1 MSPPAQKS
9 YSDLVKHFVGT
20 VAGSG
25 HGKLLLTIWVSYLG
39 LLATLP
45 KRKKAAKKKV
55 TGSEEEEG
63 AEASKQKQEAKLK
76 RKPSSNA
83 LMQLIRILRKGASH
97 TDCATFIAY
106 VLSLTS
112 RIFVTVKLAD
122 LSGNLASFMGARR
135 YTEMFL
141 GQAWFGLFCIIASTC
156 TAMMKFLEAQ
166 CESCARDILFRYLK
180 ERYLDPETLRYY
192 RQELPDAPARLSAD
206 LKEFS
211 TTLVHSTGH
220 FLKPLID
227 VAYLSAVM
235 SKRIG
240 LRQVAIFYGFFWF
253 SDWSINR
260 FRTRA
265 LPKSLKQST
274 IERQELESGIRDNLT
289 RVHHYREQIAM
300 QKGTEQENLAITK
313 QFKEYQRITQFELY
327 MSFALDC
334 VKSYTIKYGG
344 LMCAFSIITPS
355 SYLDPSKT
363 PEEITASFM
372 ANASLLGSLA
382 SAVKDMADSLNEL
395 QKIRGYAER
404 VYELDE
410 SMRKCEEK
418 ICKNDLLQVEGDKFD
433 IEGVSILAPSTS
445 GAGTPLIDNL
455 NFELNEGE
463 HTVVRGPNGI
473 GKSSIFRTLTGLWKA
488 EKVNESAKLH
498 VPESCFVVPQDTY
511 FPNNKRYG
519 IDGNW
524 YRFLRIPL

>member
-1 MSPPAQKS
+1 MTASVQKS
-9 YSDLVKHFVGT
+9 YSDLVRHFTGV
-20 VAGSG
+20 VASSS
-25 HGKLLLTIWVSYLG
+25 HGKLLLTIWFSYLG
-39 LLATLP
+39 LLVSLP
-45 KRKKAAKKKV
+45 KRKKPKAAKP
-55 TGSEEEEG
+55 
-63 AEASKQKQEAKLK
+63 QEAKTEDEPPQ
-76 RKPSSNA
+76 RKKPKVSNDA
-83 LMQLIRILRKGASH
+83 LLRLIAILRQGASPLD
-97 TDCATFIAY
+97 TATFVAY

-122 LSGNLASFMGARR
+122 LSGNLASFMGARK
-135 YTEMFL
+135 YSEMFS
-141 GQAWFGLFCIIASTC
+141 GQAWFGLFCIVASAC
-156 TAMMKFLEAQ
+156 TAAMKFLEAQ

-192 RQELPDAPARLSAD
+192 RQELPDAPARLSSD

-211 TTLVHSTGH
+211 STLVHSIGH

-227 VAYLSAVM
+227 VVYLSAVM

-240 LRQVAIFYGFFWF
+240 FRQLMIFYTFFWF

-274 IERQELESGIRDNLT
+274 VERQELESGMRDNLT

-300 QKGTEQENLAITK
+300 QKGTLEENKTITK
-313 QFKEYQRITQFELY
+313 QFKEYQKITQFELY
-327 MSFALDC
+327 MSFVLDC

-363 PEEITASFM
+363 PEEITAGFM

-382 SAVKDMADSLNEL
+382 SAVKDMADSMNEL
-395 QKIRGYAER
+395 PKIRGYAER
-404 VYELDE
+404 VYGLDE
-410 SMRKCEEK
+410 SMRKCEER
-418 ICKNDLLQVEGDKFD
+418 ICKNDLLQVKGDKFE
-433 IEGVSILAPSTS
+433 IEGVSILAPSQS
-445 GAGTPLIDNL
+445 GQGSTLIENL
-455 NFELNEGE
+455 NFDLKEGDD
-463 HTVVRGPNGI
+463 TVIRGPNGI

-488 EKVNESAKLH
+488 EKEAATAKLQ

-511 FPNNKRYG
+511 FPNNKR
-519 IDGNW
+519 
-524 YRFLRIPL
+524 